1 MVVKVTKKKTL
12 KELNEVNLRKQI
24 VKYLKKN
31 MGLKSKNDLTR
42 KDVDDAYKYI
52 KPRLARSVNTYAF
65 SGFDPVDMLVTEYL
79 DTLFG

>member
-1 MVVKVTKKKTL
+1 MATKKKTI
-12 KELNEVNLRKQI
+12 KELNEVDLRKQI

-31 MGLKSKNDLTR
+31 LGVRSKHDLTR

-52 KPRLARSVNTYAF
+52 KPRLARSTNVYAF
-65 SGFDPVDMLVTEYL
+65 SGFDPVEMLVHEYL